1 MKLKILLSNAD
12 LSRLIQMSPNVYLAK
27 ILPNRIYRSYL
38 YIIGVAYYLI
48 KGSERKAT
56 SRNLRCTLD
65 SKLCG
70 RNVKWVVL
78 KTYKGII
85 DHYFEKM
92 INAYTSP
99 STIMK
104 FLKSYTTIQN
114 QQWLDEKTASG
125 KGFLFVSGHF
135 GSVEYIPLL
144 LAAYEYHPTIIVRY
158 KTEKLRQVLIRSSQY
173 VDLDIID
180 ADESNVVFKALKAI
194 RNGRTLITLCDE
206 FKHWKPCKTS
216 ELCVFGQTIPR
227 DRSLD
232 IIYRRAKVP
241 ACLGLLY
248 RGKKGSSLNIHP
260 ISEGKDNISL
270 SEQAWKLME
279 ENIYRFPEQ
288 WYQWPNLQNGLEK
301 LCKI

>member
-1 MKLKILLSNAD
+1 
-12 LSRLIQMSPNVYLAK
+12 MSPNVYLAK
-27 ILPNRIYRSYL
+27 ILPNRIFRTYL

-48 KGSERKAT
+48 KGGERKAT
-56 SRNLRCTLD
+56 SRSLRCTLD

-85 DHYFEKM
+85 DHYYEKM

-99 STIMK
+99 STIMN
-104 FLKSYTTIQN
+104 FLKSYATIQN
-114 QQWLDEKTASG
+114 QQWLDEKAASG
-125 KGFLFVSGHF
+125 KGCLFVSGHF

-158 KTEKLRQVLIRSSQY
+158 KTEKLRQVLVQNSQY
-173 VDLDIID
+173 VDLDLID
-180 ADESNVVFKALKAI
+180 ADQSNVVFKALEAI

-232 IIYRRAKVP
+232 IIFKRAKVP
-241 ACLGLLY
+241 TCLGLLH
-248 RGKKGSSLNIHP
+248 RCEKGNSLKIHP
-260 ISEGKDNISL
+260 ISEGKDDISL
-270 SEQAWKLME
+270 SERAWKLME

-288 WYQWPNLQNGLEK
+288 WYQWPNLQNELEK
-301 LCKI
+301 YITIRNEYANKCHFAEK